1 MTVISKPEI
10 KPIPLW
16 KWILLYF
23 CPAHVSYSG
32 TEGAIACVCISKVLF
47 KHIYLVRTDYYSM
60 TTGNL
65 LRTSRLTRKG
75 V

>member
-10 KPIPLW
+10 KPIPVW
-16 KWILLYF
+16 KWILLYL
-23 CPAHVSYSG
+23 CPTHISVDTQG
-32 TEGAIACVCISKVLF
+32 DVACVCFVKVLF
-47 KHIYLVRTDYYSM
+47 KHIYLVRTDYYCM

-65 LRTSRLTRKG
+65 LRTSKLTRKG